1 MASEKIL
8 FVDDDADMREI
19 LELFLKK
26 NGYAVFTADDSVQAM
41 GIVEEIVPD
50 LIILDVMMPNLDGFE
65 LCQMVRKKTDVPILF
80 FSSMDGDM
88 DKILGLGIGGDDFI
102 PKTTSMPVIVAK
114 VKANLRRSRVLQ
126 REKDKVLP
134 FAGPLDSVLTYPG
147 LVIKL
152 DNALVSANGSPVKL
166 SAKEYHLLCLLARNP
181 ERVYSV
187 EQLFE
192 LIWGENSLGDYRTVM
207 VHISNIRKKI
217 ELNPENPRYIQTL
230 RGIGYKFNGLKDE

>member
-8 FVDDDADMREI
+8 LVDDDADMREV

-26 NGYAVFTADDSVQAM
+26 NGYVVFTAEDSVQAI
-41 GIVEEIVPD
+41 GVVEEIVPN

-65 LCQMVRKKTDVPILF
+65 LCQIIRKKTEVPILF
-80 FSSMDGDM
+80 FSSKDDDI

-102 PKTTSMPVIVAK
+102 PKTTSMPVVVAK
-114 VKANLRRSRVLQ
+114 VRAHLRRNRVLRQ
-126 REKDKVLP
+126 EKDQMLP
-134 FAGPLDSVLTYPG
+134 VSGPSDSVLTYPG

-152 DNALVSANGSPVKL
+152 DNVVVIANGSAVKL

-230 RGIGYKFNGLKDE
+230 RGIGYKFNGLKG

>member
-1 MASEKIL
+1 MASERIL
-8 FVDDDADMREI
+8 IVDDDADMRDV

-26 NGYAVFTADDSVQAM
+26 NGYTVFTAEDGLQAID
-41 GIVEEIVPD
+41 IVDNIAPE

-65 LCQMVRKKTDVPILF
+65 LCQIIRKKTEVPILF
-80 FSSMDGDM
+80 FSSKDEDM
-88 DKILGLGIGGDDFI
+88 DKILGLGVGGDDYI
-102 PKTTSMPVIVAK
+102 PKSTSMPVIVAK
-114 VKANLRRSRVLQ
+114 VKAHLRRIRVHQ
-126 REKDKVLP
+126 QVLP
-134 FAGPLDSVLTYPG
+134 IIAQPDTLITYPG

-152 DNALVSANGSPVKL
+152 DNAVVIANDSTVKL
-166 SAKEYHLLCLLARNP
+166 SAKEYHLLCLMARNP

-217 ELNPENPRYIQTL
+217 ELNPENPKYIQTL
-230 RGIGYKFNGLKDE
+230 RGIGYKFNGFKDNRFLF

>member
-1 MASEKIL
+1 MASERIL
-8 FVDDDADMREI
+8 LVDDDADMREV
-19 LELFLKK
+19 LGLFLEN
-26 NGYAVFTADDSVQAM
+26 NGYVVFTAGDGVQAI
-41 GIVEEIVPD
+41 GVVEEVVPD

-65 LCQMVRKKTDVPILF
+65 LCQIIRKKTEVPILF
-80 FSSMDGDM
+80 FSSRDEDM

-102 PKTTSMPVIVAK
+102 SKTTSMPVIVAK
-114 VKANLRRSRVLQ
+114 VKAHLRRNRVLLQ
-126 REKDKVLP
+126 EKDKALLVS
-134 FAGPLDSVLTYPG
+134 GPSDSVITYPG

-152 DNALVSANGSPVKL
+152 DNAVVIANGSAVKL
-166 SAKEYHLLCLLARNP
+166 SAKEYHLLCLIARNP

-230 RGIGYKFNGLKDE
+230 RGIGYKFKGMHDE